1 MPFILKKVRSGENK
15 TFTAR
20 EILGLIGDKIND
32 EIIIEGEV
40 FRISS
45 CQEISGGGLFIMD
58 WISRILDIRFDGD
71 TVFFMPDTIED
82 KESVFLTV
90 NNVLYTHGVLA
101 DYHIEA
107 DRIYWHGSFAL
118 ETTDKMVVRYPIV
131 IT

>member
-1 MPFILKKVRSGENK
+1 MPFILRKVSTGDAK

-32 EIIIEGEV
+32 EIIIQGEV
-40 FRISS
+40 FRIST
-45 CQEISGGGLFIMD
+45 CQEISGGGIFIMD
-58 WISRILDIRFDGD
+58 WISRTLDIRFDGD
-71 TVFFMPDTIED
+71 TVFYMPDTVED

-90 NNVLYTHGVLA
+90 NNILYTHGVQA

-107 DRIYWHGSFAL
+107 DRIYWHGNFAL
-118 ETTDKMVVRYPIV
+118 ETSDKLVVRYPII